1 MKSKIILSLVCAFT
15 AIVLLLQACDR
26 NRDLGFDD
34 GVPGNGEE
42 RSGVTVDTS
51 VKNVDASKFSRAR
64 IFPGLVCS
72 GESRLNNVTLSM
84 SLKYFPA
91 DKEQLRISQPPI
103 FLNSVGNPLGPMVST
118 GLYAAPGEL
127 LIIDVPAGV
136 NSLLAQVGI
145 WTYDASGNPNSQRD
159 PVIFSRT
166 SLSPGRNYLRN
177 LYGGPVYIIPMTPL
191 DARVPITFSNVVKM
205 PDFILGQT
213 SEADWQAAIRSSC
226 VPWLELRS
234 ENMIFTL
241 SREACVSN
249 NVTGVDAIMAAWNEV
264 IKRDYY
270 EWMGLE
276 DSPAD
281 PLDQSPKIPWR
292 ATIDITLPP
301 GAGGVSGYPFR
312 ALPYWVDEWTNPT
325 HVFNS
330 SSWGTFHEIG
340 HNAQQNQYWSWSVLG
355 EVTCNLFI
363 FRNAKRIGK
372 YPAKH
377 TTPVDDLNAKMAPA
391 IAWASTAPGTRNFDG
406 SDAAISDAF
415 ARITPFVQIFNKI
428 PANWGYQGQPWGW
441 DFMPF
446 LYKRVRRAVRIS
458 TSDQQKKDFLY
469 EAICDFTKRDWL
481 PFFRQWG
488 ISVSGNLATRIASQ
502 YPLMAQKIWE
512 YNPITQTGG
521 DGVYDAKALWTYTSN
536 SLATNESLGTLAA
549 AFDNNFTTFWHSNW
563 AGGSSGTGPTTPP
576 FTITVDMSRPTML
589 NGFSLALRRGS
600 GTAVN
605 TVPRTIYVEVSVD
618 NITWTPVS
626 FALNGTNTI
635 NVTTNGTASDQDL
648 KTYMLASNIACRYF
662 RYTIPA
668 GNNNGSSAALSEINV
683 TYP

>member
-1 MKSKIILSLVCAFT
+1 MKNKMILPLLVTCA
-15 AIVLLLQACDR
+15 AVMLLLQACDR
-26 NRDLGFDD
+26 NRDLEFED
-34 GVPGNGEE
+34 GVPGNGQEN
-42 RSGVTVDTS
+42 SGVTIDTS
-51 VKNVDASKFSRAR
+51 IKNVDASKFSRAR

-72 GESRLNNVTLSM
+72 SEPRLNNVTINMNLM
-84 SLKYFPA
+84 YFPA

-103 FLNSVGNPLGPMVST
+103 FLNSVGNPLGPLVST

-127 LIIDVPAGV
+127 LIIDVPAGI
-136 NSLLAQVGI
+136 NSLLVQTGI

-159 PVIFSRT
+159 PVVFSRS
-166 SLSPGRNYLRN
+166 SLSPGRNYFRN
-177 LYGGPVYIIPMTPL
+177 LYGGPVYIVPMTPIETP
-191 DARVPITFSNVVKM
+191 VPITFTNVVKM

-213 SEADWQAAIRSSC
+213 SEAEWQAAIRSSC

-241 SREACVSN
+241 SREACVN
-249 NVTGVDAIMAAWNEV
+249 TNVTGVNAIMSAWNEV

-301 GAGGVSGYPFR
+301 GAGGVAGYPFR
-312 ALPYWVDEWTNPT
+312 ALPYWVDEWTNPAN
-325 HVFNS
+325 VFNS

-406 SDAAISDAF
+406 SDAAINDAF

-458 TSDQQKKDFLY
+458 TSDQQKKDFFF
-469 EAICDFTKRDWL
+469 EAICDYTKRDWL

-488 ISVSGNLATRIASQ
+488 ISVSTSLSNKIALQ
-502 YPLMAQKIWE
+502 YPLMTQKIWE

-521 DGVYDAKALWTYTSN
+521 DGVLDPRSIWTPTTN
-536 SLATNESLGTLAA
+536 SFSTQEGTNGGIAN
-549 AFDNNFTTFWHSNW
+549 AFDNNFTTYWHSNY
-563 AGGSSGTGPTTPP
+563 GTGTGPTAPP
-576 FTITVDMSRPTML
+576 FTITVDLARNSTLR
-589 NGFSLALRRGS
+589 GFVVGLRQSGS
-600 GTAVN
+600 GVG
-605 TVPRTIYVEVSVD
+605 TVPRTIWVETSSD
-618 NITWTPVS
+618 GNIWSPVS
-626 FALNGTNTI
+626 FSGTNNNVITTVNVLGAQNFTLNS
-635 NVTTNGTASDQDL
+635 NVT
-648 KTYMLASNIACRYF
+648 CRFF
-662 RYTIPA
+662 RFTIPT
-668 GNNNGSSAALSEINV
+668 GNGNGSSAALSEINV
-683 TYP
+683 LYP